1 MCRKTNL
8 FSSNSLQ
15 ELEPITVKS
24 EWESSLERDGVV
36 KIESALSPDL
46 SDAIRYYIEDQKIL
60 AWFSG
65 MEGEEVAAYREFYGQ
80 RHRENNCELQ
90 LSVLRGGFA
99 GDNAKNVSDTERHIL
114 ADVLEEV
121 IGANG
126 TLSSL
131 LDSLVTSNG
140 ELFEL
145 TALVTDPGN
154 DANQT
159 AIESV
164 LPAQG
169 RNTNP
174 APLYSIALALQDI
187 DVNMGPTT
195 FFLNTH
201 TSESP
206 QNSERRISTMKKG
219 DAIVYDARISSSYGT
234 NDAQTGSTSM
244 MLNIS
249 FRNPKTQVDMGYVG
263 SLRQEYRG
271 AVNLG
276 DLKGSLSA
284 YVNGDGDAF
293 KKYGDGIKEPFYNN
307 NTQVDAQ

>member
-1 MCRKTNL
+1 
-8 FSSNSLQ
+8 LQ
-15 ELEPITVKS
+15 GLEPVTLRS

-36 KIESALSPDL
+36 RIESALSPDL
-46 SDAIRYYIEDQKIL
+46 SDAIRYYVEDQKIL

-65 MEGEEVAAYREFYGQ
+65 MEGAEAAAGRVFYGQ

-121 IGANG
+121 IGG
-126 TLSSL
+126 SGSLSSL
-131 LDSLVTSNG
+131 LEDLVTLDG

-154 DANQT
+154 HNDADQT
-159 AIESV
+159 AIQSV

-169 RNTNP
+169 RNINP
-174 APLYSIALALQDI
+174 APLYSIILALQDI
-187 DVNMGPTT
+187 DINMGPQT

-206 QNSERRISTMKKG
+206 QNSECRISTMKKG
-219 DAIVYDARISSSYGT
+219 DAIVYDARILCSYGT
-234 NDAQTGSTSM
+234 NDAQTGSTSTT
-244 MLNIS
+244 LNMS
-249 FRNPKTQVDMGYVG
+249 FRNPETQVDLGYVG
-263 SLRQEYRG
+263 SLRPGYRG
-271 AVNLG
+271 AMNLG
-276 DLKGSLSA
+276 DLKGSLAA

-293 KKYGDGIKEPFYNN
+293 QKYGDGIRKPYHN
-307 NTQVDAQ
+307 VDAQ